1 MFVAA
6 GCRLCAAVAQAL
18 LSLSNNITLLR
29 VMAKPSLLGEI
40 SSYDTGRSGVLL
52 RHLSCLWFVAK

>member
-6 GCRLCAAVAQAL
+6 SCRLYATVAQAL
-18 LSLSNNITLLR
+18 LSLSNNVTLLR

-40 SSYDTGRSGVLL
+40 SSCDTGPSGVLL
-52 RHLSCLWFVAK
+52 RHLCCGLG